1 MRPVGEVREAL
12 FNAAL
17 VLTTPERA
25 PTLLELAHHARVG
38 YAAAR
43 RTVSNMRRAGVLEP
57 VRDREVDYRH
67 KPVKEYSPCRRRGR
81 SAIEPAGQAHGVV
94 SAGARATGEELGAV
108 VTLRRMN
115 SAGRPRVGNALG
127 RISVI
132 HRFELPEIDRP
143 SSERSCSTSRV
154 RR

>member
-43 RTVSNMRRAGVLEP
+43 RTVSNMCRAGVLEP

-67 KPVKEYSPCRRRGR
+67 KPVKEYSPCRRRGVPSR
-81 SAIEPAGQAHGVV
+81 SSCPLGDAI
-94 SAGARATGEELGAV
+94 ATWPTAAV
-108 VTLRRMN
+108 
-115 SAGRPRVGNALG
+115 
-127 RISVI
+127 
-132 HRFELPEIDRP
+132 
-143 SSERSCSTSRV
+143 
-154 RR
+154 